1 MLELEVGLTFNFMI
15 SDPIWGPKSKIFT
28 NKLDFTF
35 LVLLVKK
42 AILPTLTQLDPQKPY
57 IRAF

>member
-42 AILPTLTQLDPQKPY
+42 ADFAYFEPIRPSKTIL
-57 IRAF
+57 